1 MMGDCERRR
10 HPYAIHLLSRYQI
23 ARDAPLQPANLG
35 ELLVVRLHVAAFGLR
50 ETSNHQRGGKWPG
63 LGRIVSYLAYF
74 HGGLLHQL
82 PPHRFLDRFARLHE
96 TCQRGEHWARKPL
109 VASHETRVAMGRQHD
124 DDRIDARK
132 MLGVAFAAQPPV
144 ASIHNPGRRAA
155 VRAEAV
161 PLMPVDQ
168 RLRLRD
174 NRGVLARYYLRCRAR
189 ITKIA
194 ESGERSP

>member
-23 ARDAPLQPANLG
+23 ARDAPLQPANRG
-35 ELLVVRLHVAAFGLR
+35 ESLVVRLHVAGFGLR

-63 LGRIVSYLAYF
+63 LGRVVSHLAYF
-74 HGGLLHQL
+74 NGGLLHQF
-82 PPHRFLDRFARLHE
+82 PPDRFLDRFAWLHE
-96 TCQRGEHWARKPL
+96 TRQRREHRARKPL

-144 ASIHNPGRRAA
+144 ATLPNPARPP
-155 VRAEAV
+155 
-161 PLMPVDQ
+161 PLPPQ
-168 RLRLRD
+168 ALPL
-174 NRGVLARYYLRCRAR
+174 L
-189 ITKIA
+189 
-194 ESGERSP
+194 P